1 MLYQSQHDTAES
13 CADHARIVA
22 ALEMGDITKAT
33 RLMGEDTGDVEAALG
48 ARAEADPLFT
58 LRDALAPL
66 PMNTVAKV
74 VAHSPR
80 ANARVRSLPT
90 TDGVTS

>member
-22 ALEMGDITKAT
+22 ALGMGDITKAT

-48 ARAEADPLFT
+48 A
-58 LRDALAPL
+58 APR
-66 PMNTVAKV
+66 PIRF
-74 VAHSPR
+74 SPC
-80 ANARVRSLPT
+80 ATRSRRCR
-90 TDGVTS
+90 